1 MTSKV
6 HKIDRKRA
14 KRESSAGGIGTHVD
28 KEEEK
33 KNKRGKSWKK
43 KKKGRRI
50 ETRRS
55 EGERKRNGCVTAKE
69 LEKKGAHGPCT
80 IMCVLVFINR
90 DTCTNAIDTVHVCVS
105 FFFYVMRS
113 RESKSFD
120 KSTYQ
125 TVETK
130 QKKCFEN
137 RKKKN
142 GGKKKSRREE
152 PIV

>member
-1 MTSKV
+1 M
-6 HKIDRKRA
+6 RY
-14 KRESSAGGIGTHVD
+14 
-28 KEEEK
+28 
-33 KNKRGKSWKK
+33 
-43 KKKGRRI
+43 
-50 ETRRS
+50 
-55 EGERKRNGCVTAKE
+55 GERAGK
-69 LEKKGAHGPCT
+69 KKGAHGPCT

-130 QKKCFEN
+130 QKKKNVLKTE
-137 RKKKN
+137 KKKTE
-142 GGKKKSRREE
+142 GKKNVGGRNRSCRPLLEANH
-152 PIV
+152 PPPF

>member
-1 MTSKV
+1 M
-6 HKIDRKRA
+6 RY
-14 KRESSAGGIGTHVD
+14 
-28 KEEEK
+28 
-33 KNKRGKSWKK
+33 
-43 KKKGRRI
+43 
-50 ETRRS
+50 
-55 EGERKRNGCVTAKE
+55 GERAGK
-69 LEKKGAHGPCT
+69 KKGAHGPCT

-137 RKKKN
+137 RKKKM
-142 GGKKKSRREE
+142 
-152 PIV
+152 